1 MKLLKEICRG
11 SLLGVANIMPGVS
24 GGTLAISMGIYDKI
38 IYAVTH
44 LRKNPKNSIRI
55 LAPIGVGVLLGFI
68 GLSYI
73 IRWLF
78 MFYPLQTNLL
88 FIGLVLGG
96 LPEIV
101 KPIRREKITGARIL
115 VCLLF
120 FSLVSVLPLLNISGK
135 EAVMDFSFLTGAKMF
150 GIGIISAA
158 TMVVP
163 GVSGSMI
170 LLILGYYQPLLD
182 EITGCINGLLL
193 MDGDRILRGIIL
205 LGPAVIGVGVGIIVI
220 AKLVEYLLGHHKIT
234 SYWAIL
240 GLILASP
247 IGIFLEME
255 TPSWDILPV
264 LTGILALGLG
274 LFVTNRLGEKDTEE

>member
-44 LRKNPKNSIRI
+44 LRKDPKNSIRI

-101 KPIRREKITGARIL
+101 KPIRREKITGVRIL

-205 LGPAVIGVGVGIIVI
+205 LGPAVIGVAVGIIVI

>member
-44 LRKNPKNSIRI
+44 LRKDPKNSIRI

-193 MDGDRILRGIIL
+193 MDGNRILRGIIL

>member
-44 LRKNPKNSIRI
+44 LRKDLKNSIRI

-68 GLSYI
+68 GLSYV

-78 MFYPLQTNLL
+78 MFYPMQTNLL

-101 KPIRREKITGARIL
+101 KPIRGERITGIRLLI
-115 VCLLF
+115 CLIF
-120 FSLVSVLPLLNISGK
+120 FSLVSILPLLNISGK
-135 EAVMDFSFLTGAKMF
+135 EAAMDLSFVTGAKMF

-193 MDGDRILRGIIL
+193 MDGDKIIRGILL
-205 LGPAVIGVGVGIIVI
+205 LGPAVIGVGVGIIAI
-220 AKLVEYLLGHHKIT
+220 AKLVEYLLDHHKIT

-255 TPSWDILPV
+255 SPSLDFMPV
-264 LTGILALGLG
+264 ITGILALVFG
-274 LFVTNRLGEKDTEE
+274 LFVTNRLGEKETEA

>member
-44 LRKNPKNSIRI
+44 LRKDLKNSIRI

-68 GLSYI
+68 GLSYV

-101 KPIRREKITGARIL
+101 KSIRGERITGIRLLI
-115 VCLLF
+115 CLIF
-120 FSLVSVLPLLNISGK
+120 FSLVSILPLLNISGK
-135 EAVMDFSFLTGAKMF
+135 EAAMDLSFVTGAKMF

-193 MDGDRILRGIIL
+193 MDGDKIIRGILL

-220 AKLVEYLLGHHKIT
+220 AKLVEYLLEHHKIT

-255 TPSWDILPV
+255 SSSLDFISV
-264 LTGILALGLG
+264 ITGILALALG
-274 LFVTNRLGEKDTEE
+274 LFVTNRLGEKETEA

>member
-11 SLLGVANIMPGVS
+11 ALLGVANIMPGVS
-24 GGTLAISMGIYDKI
+24 GGTLAISMGIYNKI

-44 LRKNPKNSIRI
+44 LRKDLKNSVRI
-55 LAPIGVGVLLGFI
+55 LMPIGIGVLLGFI
-68 GLSYI
+68 GLSYV
-73 IRWLF
+73 IRGLF
-78 MFYPLQTNLL
+78 VYYPLQTNFL

-101 KPIRREKITGARIL
+101 KPIRRERITCARIL
-115 VCLLF
+115 IFLLF
-120 FSLVSVLPLLNISGK
+120 FVLVSGLPLLNISGK
-135 EAVMDFSFLTGAKMF
+135 EAMMNLSFITGIKMF

-158 TMVVP
+158 TMVIP

-170 LLILGYYQPLLD
+170 LLIFGYYQPLLD
-182 EITGCINGLLL
+182 EITGCISGLLM
-193 MDGDRILRGIIL
+193 MDGDKILRGIVL
-205 LGPAVIGVGVGIIVI
+205 LGPAVLGVGIGIIVI

-234 SYWAIL
+234 SYWAIF

-255 TPSWDILPV
+255 NVSWDV
-264 LTGILALGLG
+264 LSLAAGILAFLAG
-274 LFVTNRLGEKDTEE
+274 LFVTNQLGEKEE

>member
-44 LRKNPKNSIRI
+44 LRKDPKNSIRI

-101 KPIRREKITGARIL
+101 KPIRREKITAVRIL

-193 MDGDRILRGIIL
+193 MDGNRILRGIIL

-247 IGIFLEME
+247 IGIFLEMD

>member
-44 LRKNPKNSIRI
+44 LRKDPKNSIRI

-101 KPIRREKITGARIL
+101 KPIRREKITGVRIL

-150 GIGIISAA
+150 GIGIVSAA

-205 LGPAVIGVGVGIIVI
+205 LGPAVIGVAVGIIVI

>member
-44 LRKNPKNSIRI
+44 LRKDPKNSIRI

-101 KPIRREKITGARIL
+101 KPIRREKITAVRIL

-205 LGPAVIGVGVGIIVI
+205 LGPAVIGVAVGIIVI

>member
-44 LRKNPKNSIRI
+44 LRKDPKNSIRI

-101 KPIRREKITGARIL
+101 KPIRREKITGVRIL

-193 MDGDRILRGIIL
+193 MDGNRILRGIIL

>member
-11 SLLGVANIMPGVS
+11 ALLGVANIMPGVS
-24 GGTLAISMGIYDKI
+24 GGTLAISMGIYNKI

-44 LRKNPKNSIRI
+44 LRKDLKNSVRI
-55 LAPIGVGVLLGFI
+55 LMPIGIGGLLGFI
-68 GLSYI
+68 GLSYV
-73 IRWLF
+73 IRGLF
-78 MFYPLQTNLL
+78 VYYPLQTNFL

-101 KPIRREKITGARIL
+101 KPIRRERITCARIL
-115 VCLLF
+115 IFLLF
-120 FSLVSVLPLLNISGK
+120 FVLVSGLPLLNISGK
-135 EAVMDFSFLTGAKMF
+135 EAMMDLSFITGIKMF

-158 TMVVP
+158 TMVIP

-170 LLILGYYQPLLD
+170 LLIFGYYQPLLD
-182 EITGCINGLLL
+182 EITGCISGLLM
-193 MDGDRILRGIIL
+193 MDGDKILRGIVL
-205 LGPAVIGVGVGIIVI
+205 LGPAVLGVGIGIIVI

-234 SYWAIL
+234 SYWAIF

-255 TPSWDILPV
+255 NVSWDV
-264 LTGILALGLG
+264 LSLAAGILAFLAG
-274 LFVTNRLGEKDTEE
+274 LFVTNQLGEKEE

>member
-44 LRKNPKNSIRI
+44 LRKDPKNSIRI

-101 KPIRREKITGARIL
+101 KPIRREKITDARIL

-205 LGPAVIGVGVGIIVI
+205 LGPAVIGVAVGIIVI

>member
-44 LRKNPKNSIRI
+44 LRKDPKNSIRI

>member
-44 LRKNPKNSIRI
+44 LRKDPKNSIRI

-101 KPIRREKITGARIL
+101 KPIRREKITAVRIL

-193 MDGDRILRGIIL
+193 MDGNRILRGIIL

>member
-44 LRKNPKNSIRI
+44 LRKDPKNSIRI

-101 KPIRREKITGARIL
+101 KPIRREKITAVRIL

>member
-11 SLLGVANIMPGVS
+11 ALLGVANIMPGVS
-24 GGTLAISMGIYDKI
+24 GGTLAISMGIYNKI

-44 LRKNPKNSIRI
+44 LRKDLKNSVRI
-55 LAPIGVGVLLGFI
+55 LMPIGIGVLLGFI
-68 GLSYI
+68 GLSYV
-73 IRWLF
+73 IRGLF
-78 MFYPLQTNLL
+78 VYYPLQTNFL

-101 KPIRREKITGARIL
+101 KPIRRERITCARIL
-115 VCLLF
+115 IFLLF
-120 FSLVSVLPLLNISGK
+120 FVLVSGLPLLNISGK
-135 EAVMDFSFLTGAKMF
+135 EAMMDLSFITGIKMF

-158 TMVVP
+158 TMVIP

-170 LLILGYYQPLLD
+170 LLIFGYYQPLLD
-182 EITGCINGLLL
+182 EITGCISGLLM
-193 MDGDRILRGIIL
+193 MDGDKILRGIVL
-205 LGPAVIGVGVGIIVI
+205 LGPAVLGVGIGIIVI

-234 SYWAIL
+234 SYWAIF

-255 TPSWDILPV
+255 NVSWDV
-264 LTGILALGLG
+264 LSLAAGILAFLAG
-274 LFVTNRLGEKDTEE
+274 LFVTNQLGEKEE

>member
-11 SLLGVANIMPGVS
+11 ALLGVANIMPGVS
-24 GGTLAISMGIYDKI
+24 GGTLAISMGIYNKI

-44 LRKNPKNSIRI
+44 LRKDLKNSVRI
-55 LAPIGVGVLLGFI
+55 LMPIGIGVLLGFI
-68 GLSYI
+68 GLPYV
-73 IRWLF
+73 IRGLF
-78 MFYPLQTNLL
+78 VYYPLQTNFL

-101 KPIRREKITGARIL
+101 KPIRRERITCARIL
-115 VCLLF
+115 IFLLF
-120 FSLVSVLPLLNISGK
+120 FVLVSGLPLLNISGK
-135 EAVMDFSFLTGAKMF
+135 EAMMDLSFITGIKMF

-158 TMVVP
+158 TMVIP

-170 LLILGYYQPLLD
+170 LLIFGYYQPLLD
-182 EITGCINGLLL
+182 EITGCISGLLM
-193 MDGDRILRGIIL
+193 MDGDKILRGIVL
-205 LGPAVIGVGVGIIVI
+205 LGPAVLGVGIGIIVI

-234 SYWAIL
+234 SYWAIF

-255 TPSWDILPV
+255 NVSWDV
-264 LTGILALGLG
+264 LSLAAGILAFLAG
-274 LFVTNRLGEKDTEE
+274 LFVTNQLGEKEE

>member
-11 SLLGVANIMPGVS
+11 ALLGVANIMPGVS
-24 GGTLAISMGIYDKI
+24 GGTLAISMGIYNKI

-44 LRKNPKNSIRI
+44 LRKDLKNSVRI
-55 LAPIGVGVLLGFI
+55 LMPIGIGVLLGFI
-68 GLSYI
+68 GLSYV
-73 IRWLF
+73 IRGLF
-78 MFYPLQTNLL
+78 VYYPLQTNFL

-101 KPIRREKITGARIL
+101 KPIRRERITCARIL
-115 VCLLF
+115 IFLLF
-120 FSLVSVLPLLNISGK
+120 FVLVSGLPLLNISGK
-135 EAVMDFSFLTGAKMF
+135 EAMMDLSFITGIKMF

-158 TMVVP
+158 TMVIP

-170 LLILGYYQPLLD
+170 LLIFGYYQPLLD
-182 EITGCINGLLL
+182 EITGCISGLLM
-193 MDGDRILRGIIL
+193 MDGDKILRGIVL
-205 LGPAVIGVGVGIIVI
+205 LGPAVLGVGIGIVVI

-234 SYWAIL
+234 SYWAIF

-255 TPSWDILPV
+255 NVSWDV
-264 LTGILALGLG
+264 LSLAAGILAFLAG
-274 LFVTNRLGEKDTEE
+274 LFVTNQLGEKEE

>member
-11 SLLGVANIMPGVS
+11 ALLGVANIMPGVS
-24 GGTLAISMGIYDKI
+24 GGTLAISMGIYNKI

-44 LRKNPKNSIRI
+44 LRKDLKNSVRI
-55 LAPIGVGVLLGFI
+55 LMPIGIGVLLGFI
-68 GLSYI
+68 GLSYV
-73 IRWLF
+73 IRGLF
-78 MFYPLQTNLL
+78 VYYPLQTNFL

-101 KPIRREKITGARIL
+101 KPIRRERITCARIL
-115 VCLLF
+115 IFLLF
-120 FSLVSVLPLLNISGK
+120 FVLVSGLPLLNISGK
-135 EAVMDFSFLTGAKMF
+135 EAMMDLSLITGIKMF

-158 TMVVP
+158 TMVIP

-170 LLILGYYQPLLD
+170 LLIFGYYQPLLD
-182 EITGCINGLLL
+182 EITGCISGLLM
-193 MDGDRILRGIIL
+193 MDGDKILRGIVL
-205 LGPAVIGVGVGIIVI
+205 LGPAVLGVGIGIIVI

-234 SYWAIL
+234 SYWAIF

-255 TPSWDILPV
+255 NVSWDV
-264 LTGILALGLG
+264 LSLAAGILAFLAG
-274 LFVTNRLGEKDTEE
+274 LFVTNQLGEKEE

>member
-11 SLLGVANIMPGVS
+11 ALLGVGNIMPGVS
-24 GGTLAISMGIYDKI
+24 GGTLAISMGIYNKI

-44 LRKNPKNSIRI
+44 LRKDLKNSVRI
-55 LAPIGVGVLLGFI
+55 LMPIGIGVLLGFI
-68 GLSYI
+68 GLSYV
-73 IRWLF
+73 IRGLF
-78 MFYPLQTNLL
+78 VYYPLQTNFL

-101 KPIRREKITGARIL
+101 KPIRRERITCARIL
-115 VCLLF
+115 IFLLF
-120 FSLVSVLPLLNISGK
+120 FVLVSGLPLLNISGK
-135 EAVMDFSFLTGAKMF
+135 EAMMDLSFITGIKMF

-158 TMVVP
+158 TMVIP

-170 LLILGYYQPLLD
+170 LLIFGYYQPLLD
-182 EITGCINGLLL
+182 EITGCISGLLM
-193 MDGDRILRGIIL
+193 MDGDKILRGIVL
-205 LGPAVIGVGVGIIVI
+205 LGPAVLGVGIGIIVI

-234 SYWAIL
+234 SYWAIF

-255 TPSWDILPV
+255 NVSWDV
-264 LTGILALGLG
+264 LSLAAGILAFLAG
-274 LFVTNRLGEKDTEE
+274 LFVTNQLGEKEE

>member
-44 LRKNPKNSIRI
+44 LRKDPKNSIRI

-101 KPIRREKITGARIL
+101 KPIRREKITAVRIL

-120 FSLVSVLPLLNISGK
+120 FSLVSVLPLLHISGK

-193 MDGDRILRGIIL
+193 MDGNRILRGIIL

>member
-1 MKLLKEICRG
+1 
-11 SLLGVANIMPGVS
+11 
-24 GGTLAISMGIYDKI
+24 
-38 IYAVTH
+38 
-44 LRKNPKNSIRI
+44 
-55 LAPIGVGVLLGFI
+55 
-68 GLSYI
+68 
-73 IRWLF
+73 
-78 MFYPLQTNLL
+78 
-88 FIGLVLGG
+88 
-96 LPEIV
+96 
-101 KPIRREKITGARIL
+101 
-115 VCLLF
+115 
-120 FSLVSVLPLLNISGK
+120 
-135 EAVMDFSFLTGAKMF
+135 MF

-193 MDGDRILRGIIL
+193 MDGNRILRGIIL

-274 LFVTNRLGEKDTEE
+274 LFVTNRLGEKDTEEGDRGLFLLLRYGRISSN